1 MVSTADSTA
10 LLSDDSSALADLRV
24 PEMHAPWRFGGTAPE
39 ARSAPWISTIGIVA
53 IGRNEGD
60 RLKRCIGSL
69 NALHDRTVYVDSG
82 SSDGSVAMSRLAGVS
97 VVELDMSMPFTA
109 GRARNAGFKRLA
121 GVHPDIEYVFF
132 VDGDC
137 EVVAGWLETAVRFL
151 DEHRNVAAVFGGRR
165 ERHPHKTIYNML
177 CDLEWQDCPLGET
190 KACGG
195 DAVMRVSAYRQANG
209 YRADLICGEEP
220 ELCLRM
226 REAGWKI
233 WRIRQD
239 MTLHDV
245 AMDRFSQWWNR
256 SVRSGYGFAQ
266 GVRLHGDSPARH
278 WVLESHRAWVWGLWV
293 PALILLL
300 SVTLRWQC
308 LVLLLVYPLQIVRL
322 ALRGKYSARQ
332 NWWRAAAL
340 VLSKFPEMVGQ
351 IRFVRDRFACV
362 QSRLIEYK

>member
-220 ELCLRM
+220 ELCLRDA
-226 REAGWKI
+226 RGGLEDLAHPPGHDAARCRDGSVQSVVESISSQRI
-233 WRIRQD
+233 WICARR
-239 MTLHDV
+239 
-245 AMDRFSQWWNR
+245 APSWRFPGTALGTGITSR
-256 SVRSGYGFAQ
+256 MGVGIVGGRRLFCCSPSRSGG
-266 GVRLHGDSPARH
+266 S
-278 WVLESHRAWVWGLWV
+278 VWCSCW
-293 PALILLL
+293 
-300 SVTLRWQC
+300 
-308 LVLLLVYPLQIVRL
+308 Y
-322 ALRGKYSARQ
+322 
-332 NWWRAAAL
+332 
-340 VLSKFPEMVGQ
+340 
-351 IRFVRDRFACV
+351 IRYR
-362 QSRLIEYK
+362 